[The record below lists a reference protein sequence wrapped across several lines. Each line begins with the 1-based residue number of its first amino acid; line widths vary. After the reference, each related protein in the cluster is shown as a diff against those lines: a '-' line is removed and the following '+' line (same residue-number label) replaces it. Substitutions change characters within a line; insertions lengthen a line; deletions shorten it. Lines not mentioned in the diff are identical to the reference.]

1 MDGLKLFVPI
11 TKVDAAKRL
20 VYGTLV
26 EEVRD
31 QSDEIFDYASS
42 KPLFQKW
49 SEGFAKATNGQSVGN
64 LRAMHQPIAA
74 GKFTQME
81 FLDDAKRVDV
91 CAKVVDDKEWA
102 KVTEGVYTGFSI
114 GGKYL
119 KRWADGDLTRY
130 TAEPVEGSLVD
141 NPCIPTATFTMVKAD
156 GSQEVMKFKTA
167 PSQGAAAKGTE
178 ANAAPDSQGA
188 SIPAQGEASA
198 QGTPAA
204 ESPPAAGVE
213 PTNDQIAAKA
223 AQLAKAAGKAETA
236 WAEFIE
242 PARAEL
248 VKAMSVESQTAGA
261 GATGSVPAPGA
272 APTNVDPRGDVEQGW
287 RAKDGT
293 FFAKKADALAHN
305 VKQATAAASKPM
317 TDAVAALEAA
327 VAKAGQEP
335 AQAGQEGQ
343 DGAPAGDPPA
353 EGTQAPVQAPGAEQ
367 AAPGGAQEPPAD
379 PAEGADKTAKPGEV
393 RKGLYALGRL
403 ADLLASLSFMTED
416 AQMEAIFEG
425 DGSPVPKKLREGMRL
440 IGEALVEMTQE
451 EVAELIQ
458 AIDKRIGIDDA
469 LELAARPGALAK
481 AANWQKTHD
490 KCVKMG
496 AKCGPNKA
504 AAPEGADDP
513 VAKLAASEARYAA
526 LEKVVNDT
534 VPKIVELTKK
544 VEALEKQPMPPKGPS
559 MLVAVGKDQDGGGLA
574 AAIEKMRA
582 ENPDALATLLIKASQ
597 QLPQVVFPRPG
608 QAA

>member
-178 ANAAPDSQGA
+178 AKAEPDSQGA
-188 SIPAQGEASA
+188 SIPAQSEASA
-198 QGTPAA
+198 QEAPAA
-204 ESPPAAGVE
+204 ASPPAAGVE

-223 AQLAKAAGKAETA
+223 AQLAKAAGKPETA

-242 PARAEL
+242 SARAEL
-248 VKAMSVESQTAGA
+248 VKAMSTETQTAGA
-261 GATGSVPAPGA
+261 GAAGSVPAPGA

-305 VKQATAAASKPM
+305 AKQATVAAAKPM
-317 TDAVAALEAA
+317 TDALGALEAA

-353 EGTQAPVQAPGAEQ
+353 EGIQPPVQAPAAGQPTDGEPKEPDAK
-367 AAPGGAQEPPAD
+367 AAPAKANTVGAL
-379 PAEGADKTAKPGEV
+379 
-393 RKGLYALGRL
+393 RKGLYDVGEAARVMSTLGYLFTNARYEAEAEGDASPVPARLMEAVMALGE
-403 ADLLASLSFMTED
+403 AVKEMAIEEVDELLASLESATEKV
-416 AQMEAIFEG
+416 
-425 DGSPVPKKLREGMRL
+425 SK
-440 IGEALVEMTQE
+440 
-451 EVAELIQ
+451 
-458 AIDKRIGIDDA
+458 
-469 LELAARPGALAK
+469 LAAPDASKG
-481 AANWQKTHD
+481 ANWQKMHD

-496 AKCGPNKA
+496 ASCEGKA
-504 AAPEGADDP
+504 AAATGGDDP

-559 MLVAVGKDQDGGGLA
+559 MVVAVGKDQDNGNLA
-574 AAIEKMRA
+574 AAIEKMRT

-597 QLPQVVFPRPG
+597 QLPQIVFPRPG